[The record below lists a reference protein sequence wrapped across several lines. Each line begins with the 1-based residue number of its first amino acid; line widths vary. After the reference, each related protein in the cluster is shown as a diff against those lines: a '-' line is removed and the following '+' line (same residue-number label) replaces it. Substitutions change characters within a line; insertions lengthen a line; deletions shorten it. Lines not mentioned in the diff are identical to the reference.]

1 MSLPSRDPGRERDLL
16 ATLVDLDSLQATLP
30 ARESYTKEV
39 LARAAEALG
48 AGSAAFFDLRPESG
62 DLKLRAEATPGAA
75 RLFGGGGCAGS
86 NRVALHE
93 RASRWADLA
102 LDGGGAVPV
111 GGGETPAGYAARVG
125 SRSRRAYGLLVVTC
139 RVPRVLAPEE
149 EGFIVDLAR
158 RLGDAIEAR
167 DRDEAKARDHERE
180 LSRYKRLAAE
190 AEIRAQEARVLLN
203 RERAIVN
210 ALLNGPDGRPGKPV
224 ELGGGRRAHDPLS
237 ERELE
242 TLRLLQEGLTYAEV
256 GARLFIQPESVRDTV
271 KRVGRKLGTSGCA
284 KTLARARELGLV

>member
-1 MSLPSRDPGRERDLL
+1 VG
-16 ATLVDLDSLQATLP
+16 
-30 ARESYTKEV
+30 
-39 LARAAEALG
+39 
-48 AGSAAFFDLRPESG
+48 
-62 DLKLRAEATPGAA
+62 GAA
-75 RLFGGGGCAGS
+75 P
-86 NRVALHE
+86 
-93 RASRWADLA
+93 AD
-102 LDGGGAVPV
+102 
-111 GGGETPAGYAARVG
+111 GYAARVG
-125 SRSRRAYGLLVVTC
+125 SRSRRAYGLLVVSC
-139 RVPRVLAPEE
+139 AQPRYLAPEE
-149 EGFIVDLAR
+149 AGFLVDVAR
-158 RLGDAIEAR
+158 KLGDAIEAC
-167 DRDEAKARDHERE
+167 DREEARSREYERE
-180 LSRYKRLAAE
+180 LSRFKRLAAE
-190 AEIRAQEARVLLN
+190 AEARAQEARVLLN